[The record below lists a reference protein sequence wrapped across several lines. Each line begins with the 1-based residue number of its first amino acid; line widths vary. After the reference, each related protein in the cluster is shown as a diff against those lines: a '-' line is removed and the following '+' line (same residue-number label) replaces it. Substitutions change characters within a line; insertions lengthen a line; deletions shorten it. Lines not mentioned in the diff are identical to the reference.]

1 MSDLIIIRSE
11 IFEKFP
17 EIIFGFSTKPGGVST
32 EPYCLNLSNA
42 VGDDPD
48 NVSANRNL
56 FFRRLGIDENRITF
70 QKQIHSSVV
79 NYSPHPC
86 HFEGCD
92 AIFTDK
98 KNNFLA
104 VGVADCIPVFL
115 YDPVSK
121 VIAGIHSGWKGTH
134 EKILTRT
141 ISELINKFGIDPA
154 NLTAYIGPGICSD
167 HYEVGEEVGILF
179 NEKYRHRSNGKYFLD
194 LKKDNYDQL
203 INSGVKHDSIEVS
216 GLCTFCEK
224 DLLHSYRRDG
234 TLSGRMFG
242 IIGIV

>member
-11 IFEKFP
+11 IFENFP
-17 EIIFGFSTKPGGVST
+17 EIIFGFSTKPGGVSP
-32 EPYCLNLSNA
+32 EPYCLNLSKA

-56 FFRRLGIDENRITF
+56 FFTRLGIDESRITF
-70 QKQIHSSVV
+70 QKQIHSSIV

-86 HFEGCD
+86 HIDGCD

-98 KNNFLA
+98 KNNFIA
-104 VGVADCIPVFL
+104 VGVADCIPIFL

-121 VIAGIHSGWKGTH
+121 VIAGVHSGWKGTYK
-134 EKILTRT
+134 KILTKT
-141 ISELINKFGIDPA
+141 ISELINKFEVNPA
-154 NLTAYIGPGICSD
+154 NLTAFIGPGICSD

-179 NEKYRHRSNGKYFLD
+179 DDKYRYKSNGKYFLD

-234 TLSGRMFG
+234 ALSGRMFG

>member
-1 MSDLIIIRSE
+1 MSDLIVIRAE

-17 EIIFGFSTKPGGVST
+17 ELIFGFSTKPGGVSP

-42 VGDDPD
+42 VGDDPE

-56 FFRRLGIDENRITF
+56 FFSLLGIDESSITF
-70 QKQIHSSVV
+70 QNQIHSSVI

-86 HFEGCD
+86 IFDGCD
-92 AIFTDK
+92 AVYTDK

-121 VIAGIHSGWKGTH
+121 VIAGVHSGWKGTH
-134 EKILTRT
+134 EKILTKT
-141 ISELINKFGIDPA
+141 ISEIIKKFRINPA
-154 NLTAYIGPGICSD
+154 DLTAFIGPGICSE

-179 NEKYRHRSNGKYFLD
+179 DEKYKHRSNGKIYLD

-203 INSGVKHDSIEVS
+203 INSCVKQNSIEVS

-224 DLLHSYRRDG
+224 NLLHSYRRDG
-234 TLSGRMFG
+234 AKSGRMLG
-242 IIGIV
+242 VIGIV

>member
-17 EIIFGFSTKPGGVST
+17 ELIFGFSTKPGGVSP

-42 VGDDPD
+42 VGDDPE

-56 FFRRLGIDENRITF
+56 FFSRLGIDESRITF
-70 QKQIHSSVV
+70 QKQIHSSVI
-79 NYSPHPC
+79 NYSPHPA
-86 HFEGCD
+86 HFDGCD
-92 AIFTDK
+92 AIFTDV

-121 VIAGIHSGWKGTH
+121 VIAGVHSGWKGTH
-134 EKILTRT
+134 EKILTKT
-141 ISELINKFGIDPA
+141 ISEIIKKFGINPA
-154 NLTAYIGPGICSD
+154 NLTAFIGPGICSE

-179 NEKYRHRSNGKYFLD
+179 DEKYKHRSNGKFYLD

-203 INSGVKHDSIEVS
+203 INSGVKQNSIEVS

-224 DLLHSYRRDG
+224 NLLHSYRRDG
-234 TLSGRMFG
+234 VKSGRMFG
-242 IIGIV
+242 VIGIV